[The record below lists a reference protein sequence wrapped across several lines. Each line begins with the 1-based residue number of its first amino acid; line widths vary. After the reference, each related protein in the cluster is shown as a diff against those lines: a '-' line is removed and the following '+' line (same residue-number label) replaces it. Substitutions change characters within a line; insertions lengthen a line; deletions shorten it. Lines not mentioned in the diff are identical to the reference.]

1 MGLIVMSLKRNIE
14 KGGLMNTY
22 IYMVRHGES
31 PKLEGDERTRGL
43 TEKGK
48 MDTHRVTDL
57 LKTEWIDTF
66 ISSPYSRAMLTIE
79 ESAKFHEKE
88 ILVYE
93 NLKECKFLNEDKIIS
108 DKEVYPL
115 VKEMFFNP
123 EYALTDGESYADCQ
137 RRVVRVLKE
146 ILMNFQGHKIV
157 IGTHGLVMTLMMNYF
172 DNQYG
177 LEFLMN
183 TSKPDIYKLE
193 FKEEQL
199 MNVERLWREE

>member
-1 MGLIVMSLKRNIE
+1 
-14 KGGLMNTY
+14 MNTY

-43 TEKGK
+43 TEKGIL
-48 MDTHRVTDL
+48 DARRVTEIL
-57 LKTEWIDTF
+57 ETEGINTF
-66 ISSPYSRAMLTIE
+66 ISSPYKRAMLTIE
-79 ESAKFHEKE
+79 KAANYHEKE
-88 ILVYE
+88 IVVYE
-93 NLKECKFLNEDKIIS
+93 NLKECRFLSEDKIIS

-115 VKEMFFNP
+115 VKKMFSNP
-123 EYALTDGESYADCQ
+123 DFTLTGGESYADCQ

-146 ILMNFQGHKIV
+146 ILMDFQGHKIV

-193 FKEEQL
+193 FKEEQF

>member
-1 MGLIVMSLKRNIE
+1 MGLIVMSLKRDIE

-31 PKLEGDERTRGL
+31 PKLEGNERTRGL
-43 TEKGK
+43 TEKGNL
-48 MDTHRVTDL
+48 DAQRVTEIL
-57 LKTEWIDTF
+57 ETEGINTF
-66 ISSPYSRAMLTIE
+66 ISSPYKRAMLTIE
-79 ESAKFHEKE
+79 KAANYHEKE
-88 ILVYE
+88 IVVYE
-93 NLKECKFLNEDKIIS
+93 NLKECRFLSKDKIIS

-115 VKEMFFNP
+115 VKKMFSNP
-123 EYALTDGESYADCQ
+123 DFTLTGGESYVDCQ

-146 ILMNFQGHKIV
+146 ILMDFQGHKIV

-193 FKEEQL
+193 FKEEQF
-199 MNVERLWREE
+199 MNVERLWRKE

>member
-1 MGLIVMSLKRNIE
+1 
-14 KGGLMNTY
+14 MNTY

-43 TEKGK
+43 TEKGTLDAHK
-48 MDTHRVTDL
+48 VTEI
-57 LKTEWIDTF
+57 LKTEGINTF
-66 ISSPYSRAMLTIE
+66 ISSPYKRAMLTIE
-79 ESAKFHEKE
+79 EAANFYEKE

-93 NLKECKFLNEDKIIS
+93 NLKECRFSSEDKIIS

-115 VKEMFFNP
+115 VKKMFSNLDF
-123 EYALTDGESYADCQ
+123 ALTEGESYADCQ

-172 DNQYG
+172 DNQHG
-177 LEFLMN
+177 LEFLMS
-183 TSKPDIYKLE
+183 TSKPDVYKLE
-193 FKEEQL
+193 FKEQQL
-199 MNVERLWREE
+199 INVERLWREE

>member
-1 MGLIVMSLKRNIE
+1 
-14 KGGLMNTY
+14 MNTY

-31 PKLEGDERTRGL
+31 SKLEGNERTRGL
-43 TEKGK
+43 TEKGIL
-48 MDTHRVTDL
+48 DAHRVTEIL
-57 LKTEWIDTF
+57 ETEGINTF
-66 ISSPYSRAMLTIE
+66 ISSPYKRVMLTIE
-79 ESAKFHEKE
+79 ESANLHEKE
-88 ILVYE
+88 IVVYE
-93 NLKECKFLNEDKIIS
+93 NLKECRFLSEDKIIS

-115 VKEMFFNP
+115 VKKMFSNP
-123 EYALTDGESYADCQ
+123 DFTLTGGESYVDCQ

-146 ILMNFQGHKIV
+146 ILMNFQGHKII

-193 FKEEQL
+193 FKEEQF